1 MITTVLS
8 YGVGLSQIFFAESLD
23 SEPFDA
29 KIEFAREP
37 VVGAG
42 GYSNNTTVLE
52 SVCDEL
58 TQRSEIDDC
67 TIVLGRQGIHGGG
80 FFNED
85 FVVAQPLEMR
95 SMEATNPYWSNVSF
109 SYPELADGG
118 PPISDMR
125 GIRLLG
131 LRHLMVSWPSDWVN
145 ELSLEWGNGRLLKL
159 WKISE
164 ASSSHQYCCR
174 SQGRSR

>member
-1 MITTVLS
+1 MNKRRKRPLATPRSEIGFIEHVKSLETLQIISVWLELAWRGRERGLAVVAGVFLASLVITTVLS

-67 TIVLGRQGIHGGG
+67 TIVLGRQGIHGG
-80 FFNED
+80 D
-85 FVVAQPLEMR
+85 F
-95 SMEATNPYWSNVSF
+95 SMKT
-109 SYPELADGG
+109 
-118 PPISDMR
+118 
-125 GIRLLG
+125 LL
-131 LRHLMVSWPSDWVN
+131 L
-145 ELSLEWGNGRLLKL
+145 LSL
-159 WKISE
+159 WK
-164 ASSSHQYCCR
+164 
-174 SQGRSR
+174 